1 MNRFCIVA
9 NTEKDVGYEVAKKIK
24 SYLELKGKQ
33 VRIVSNAD
41 VICKEDGIHAAIVLG
56 GDGTMIQASKTLARF
71 QIPLLG
77 VNLGTL
83 GFLTE
88 IEKNNMIT
96 VIDEVLAGDFYIQK
110 RIALTGQ
117 AVIQGK
123 ERAIGLAMNDFII
136 GKRGFGRI
144 ITMSVFVNDELVDT
158 YVADGI
164 LIATPT
170 GSTAYNMSAG
180 GPILSPEMEALIIT
194 PICPHALNKRSIVV
208 AAGDRIRVQVEQTR
222 SDMKDLATI
231 SGDGQL
237 LSDASTGDT
246 IEVCMAEDRIMIMKV
261 SETGFFERMR
271 RKLIR
276 Y

>member
-1 MNRFCIVA
+1 MPEIGAYPLHWHQKR
-9 NTEKDVGYEVAKKIK
+9 
-24 SYLELKGKQ
+24 LLLK
-33 VRIVSNAD
+33 R
-41 VICKEDGIHAAIVLG
+41 
-56 GDGTMIQASKTLARF
+56 
-71 QIPLLG
+71 
-77 VNLGTL
+77 
-83 GFLTE
+83 
-88 IEKNNMIT
+88 
-96 VIDEVLAGDFYIQK
+96 DFYMREK
-110 RIALTGQ
+110 TCLLYTS
-117 AVIQGK
+117 

-222 SDMKDLATI
+222 SDMKDLATRC
-231 SGDGQL
+231 
-237 LSDASTGDT
+237 
-246 IEVCMAEDRIMIMKV
+246 V
-261 SETGFFERMR
+261 
-271 RKLIR
+271 
-276 Y
+276 

>member
-9 NTEKDVGYEVAKKIK
+9 NMEKDVGYEMARKIK

-41 VICKEDGIHAAIVLG
+41 VICKEEGIHAAIVLG
-56 GDGTMIQASKTLARF
+56 GDGTMIQASKSLAKF

-77 VNLGTL
+77 VNMGTL

-88 IEKNNMIT
+88 IERNNMIT

-117 AVIQGK
+117 AVIQG
-123 ERAIGLAMNDFII
+123 EARSIGLAMNDFII
-136 GKRGFGRI
+136 GKRGVGRI
-144 ITMSVFVNDELVDT
+144 ITVSVFVNDELVDT

-170 GSTAYNMSAG
+170 GSTAYNLSAG

-208 AAGDRIRVQVEQTR
+208 AASDRIRIQVEQTR
-222 SDMKDLATI
+222 SDVKDLATI

-237 LSDASTGDT
+237 LSDACTGDT
-246 IEVCMAEDRIMIMKV
+246 IEVGMADERIMIMKV
-261 SETGFFERMR
+261 SETGFFKRMR
-271 RKLIR
+271 RKLNR